1 MIETDGAVL
10 RVSSS
15 YAIKKPGSVPY
26 SSEDAHYSFSVEQP
40 LEDGISLDQLVAQA
54 KDLAEQLELG
64 VKLSVFSSLDVP
76 FTDIDG
82 TLRPVFDGGVPTA
95 APTAAPAPKAQ
106 GGPTSGNV
114 PRADRTGDPKVT
126 ADFGKGQAQ
135 YLDNRP
141 KKASGAFKPG
151 AADFRSVEKI
161 GATKDGAP
169 AYHSVW
175 ITSQGGGI
183 NQATVD
189 AMAAAGIE

>member
-15 YAIKKPGSVPY
+15 YAIKVPGAVPY

-40 LEDGISLDQLVAQA
+40 IEDGISLDDLIEQA
-54 KDLAEQLELG
+54 KDLAGQLETG
-64 VKLSVFSSLDVP
+64 VKLSVFSSLDVA
-76 FTDIDG
+76 FTDVDG
-82 TLRPVFDGGVPTA
+82 TLRPVLDAGVPTA
-95 APTAAPAPKAQ
+95 QPKAAPAPRAQ

-114 PRADRTGDPKVT
+114 PRVDRSADPTVV
-126 ADFGKGQAQ
+126 ADFGKGQTN

-141 KKASGAFKPG
+141 KKAAGTFKPG
-151 AADFRSVEKI
+151 AADFRSVDKI
-161 GATKDGAP
+161 NDGK
-169 AYHSVW
+169 YHSVW
-175 ITSQGGGI
+175 ITAQGGAV